1 VGEVGVGSGPGEL
14 LVPPEFRGSE
24 VFRAVFSVSRVG
36 SGLLWETHHLVRS
49 LVQRNLD

>member
-24 VFRAVFSVSRVG
+24 VFGAVFSVSRVG

-49 LVQRNLD
+49 LV